1 MQSGNNSLMQMRREE
16 RKRLNKQDSLKNKGR
31 KTRKKQIVRRLF
43 WSSRIL
49 MNKIKPI
56 NC

>member
-1 MQSGNNSLMQMRREE
+1 M
-16 RKRLNKQDSLKNKGR
+16 LNKHDSLKNKGR
-31 KTRKKQIVRRLF
+31 ETRKKQIVRRLLR
-43 WSSRIL
+43 SSRIL

>member
-1 MQSGNNSLMQMRREE
+1 MRREE
-16 RKRLNKQDSLKNKGR
+16 RRRPKKQDSLKNKGR
-31 KTRKKQIVRRLF
+31 ETRKKQIVRRLLR
-43 WSSRIL
+43 SSMIL